1 MKKFNK
7 NSRRYFV
14 NLFADFILTRIDDNE
29 KTIIQVTDCGHF
41 LVVNGKTSSNKQL
54 DLDKIKTDFMSFFG
68 DGLSELGI
76 ERLNIIDIIQY
87 YQEVPIPEQSVLKL
101 NRDVFID
108 GDNLSYDLTVSSEF
122 PYGFSL
128 DCGRSMVYYSNYIFN
143 HVYNLLGVN
152 DVTFRFSTIVND
164 NEDLDI
170 AILSKTNQDNRRIES
185 LILDVFSFDLNEFK
199 TKLKDY
205 DITQDILFPDKEK
218 PYLTQDKLEHLILF

>member
-14 NLFADFILTRIDDNE
+14 NLFADFILTRIDNNE
-29 KTIIQVTDCGHF
+29 KAIIQVTDCGHF

-68 DGLSELGI
+68 DGLSELGV

-87 YQEVPIPEQSVLKL
+87 YQEVPMPEQSVLKL

>member
-14 NLFADFILTRIDDNE
+14 NLFADFILTRIDNNE
-29 KTIIQVTDCGHF
+29 KAIIQVTDCGHF

-68 DGLSELGI
+68 DGLSELGV

-87 YQEVPIPEQSVLKL
+87 YQEVPTPEQSVLKL

>member
-29 KTIIQVTDCGHF
+29 KSIIQVTDCGHF
-41 LVVNGKTSSNKQL
+41 LVVNGKTSSSKQL

-68 DGLSELGI
+68 DGLSELGV

-87 YQEVPIPEQSVLKL
+87 YQEVPIPDQSVLKL

-164 NEDLDI
+164 NEDFDI